1 MVYLDLI
8 LVGFGNVGQRFAR
21 LLEEK
26 SVRLRGDYDLSWRVV
41 GIATKRH
48 GTAYDARG
56 LDVLKALRLAEA
68 GTPLG
73 TLTGPESGRMISPA
87 ATGLDLIKY
96 ATAEAR
102 TRRMQHMVV
111 VETTLLDIER
121 GQPATDHVMTAL
133 RGGAHVVTANKGPV
147 AFAYREIMAVSE
159 IERRRFLFEGAV
171 MDGIPLFNLVRET
184 LPAAD
189 VLGFRGII
197 NTTAHYILTA
207 MEAGRTYD
215 EALAEMQA
223 EGIAEADPSNDI
235 DGWDAAAKTAA
246 LVNVLMRGAATP
258 RTVDRTGIRGITA
271 RDMQDAAARGRRI
284 RLIASA
290 GRRGGQIVA
299 RVAPEELD
307 ASDALAGLGGR
318 QNQIVLDTDVLG
330 PIGIQQLEGGVA
342 QTAYALLSDLV
353 SLARSLGRTD
363 ASS

>member
-8 LVGFGNVGQRFAR
+8 LVGFGNVGRRFAR

-41 GIATKRH
+41 GIATRRH

-73 TLTGPESGRMISPA
+73 ALTGPESGRTVSPSA
-87 ATGLDLIKY
+87 SGLELIKH
-96 ATAEAR
+96 ATSEAR
-102 TRRMQHMVV
+102 TRRLQHLVV
-111 VETTLLDIER
+111 VETTVLDIER
-121 GQPATDHVMTAL
+121 GQPATDHVMAAL

-147 AFAYREIMAVSE
+147 AFAYREISAVSQ

-171 MDGIPLFNLVRET
+171 MDGIPVFNLVRET
-184 LPAAD
+184 LPAVD
-189 VLGFRGII
+189 IVGFRGII

-207 MEAGRTYD
+207 MEAGRSYD

-223 EGIAEADPSNDI
+223 EGIAEADPSNDV

-246 LVNVLMRGAATP
+246 LVNVLMRGAVTP
-258 RTVDRTGIRGITA
+258 RTVERAGIRGLTPA
-271 RDMQDAAARGRRI
+271 HLQDAVRRGKRVRLVASAARRDGR
-284 RLIASA
+284 
-290 GRRGGQIVA
+290 IVA

-307 ASDALAGLGGR
+307 ASDPLAGLGGR
-318 QNQIVLDTDVLG
+318 QNQVVLDTDVLG
-330 PIGIQQLEGGVA
+330 PIGIQQLDGGLV

-353 SLARSLGRTD
+353 TLARSLGRAD
-363 ASS
+363 ASA

>member
-8 LVGFGNVGQRFAR
+8 LVGFGNVGRRFAR
-21 LLEEK
+21 LLEER
-26 SVRLRGDYDLSWRVV
+26 SVRLRGDYDVSWRVV

-56 LDVLKALRLAEA
+56 LDVVKALRLAEA

-73 TLTGPESGRMISPA
+73 TLTGPESGRTIPPG
-87 ATGLDLIKY
+87 ATGLDLIKH
-96 ATAEAR
+96 ATADAR
-102 TRRMQHMVV
+102 TRRMQHLVV

-121 GQPATDHVMTAL
+121 GQPAIDHVMAAL
-133 RGGAHVVTANKGPV
+133 RGGAHVVTANKGPA
-147 AFAYREIMAVSE
+147 AFAYREIVSVSE

-171 MDGIPLFNLVRET
+171 MDGIPVFNLVRET
-184 LPAAD
+184 LPAVD

-207 MEAGRTYD
+207 MEAGRTYG

-223 EGIAEADPSNDI
+223 EGIAEADPSYDV

-246 LVNVLMRGAATP
+246 LVNVLMRGAVTP
-258 RTVDRTGIRGITA
+258 RSIDRTGIRGVTPDDLQNA
-271 RDMQDAAARGRRI
+271 VRRGTRI
-284 RLIASA
+284 RLVASA
-290 GRRGGQIVA
+290 ARRDGQIAA
-299 RVAPEELD
+299 RVAPQEID
-307 ASDALAGLGGR
+307 ASDPLAGLGGR
-318 QNQIVLDTDVLG
+318 QNLLVLDTDVLG
-330 PIGIQQLEGGVA
+330 SIGIQQLDGGLV

-363 ASS
+363 ASA

>member
-1 MVYLDLI
+1 MVYVDLI
-8 LVGFGNVGQRFAR
+8 LVGFGRVGRRFAR

-56 LDVLKALRLAEA
+56 LDLVKALRLAEA
-68 GTPLG
+68 ETPLG
-73 TLTGPESGRMISPA
+73 ALTGPESGRTVPPS
-87 ATGLDLIKY
+87 ATGLDLIKH

-102 TRRMQHMVV
+102 LRRMQHLVV

-121 GQPATDHVMTAL
+121 GQPALDHVMAAL

-147 AFAYREIMAVSE
+147 AFAYREVMSVSE
-159 IERRRFLFEGAV
+159 VERRRFLFEGAV
-171 MDGIPLFNLVRET
+171 MDGIPVFNLVRET
-184 LPAAD
+184 LPAVD

-215 EALAEMQA
+215 AALAEMQA
-223 EGIAEADPSNDI
+223 AGIAEADPSFDV

-246 LVNVLMRGAATP
+246 LVNVLMRGAVTP
-258 RTVDRTGIRGITA
+258 RTVERTGIRGITPE
-271 RDMQDAAARGRRI
+271 DLQAAVRRGARI
-284 RLIASA
+284 RLVASA
-290 GRRGGQIVA
+290 GRRDGRIEA
-299 RVAPEELD
+299 RVAPVELD
-307 ASDALAGLGGR
+307 ASDALAGLGGT
-318 QNQIVLDTDVLG
+318 QNQIIFDTDLLG
-330 PIGIQQLEGGVA
+330 PIGIQQLGGGLV

-353 SLARSLGRTD
+353 TLARGLGRAD
-363 ASS
+363 ASA

>member
-8 LVGFGNVGQRFAR
+8 LVGFGNVGRRFAR

-41 GIATKRH
+41 GIATRQH

-56 LDVLKALRLAEA
+56 LDLLKALRLAEA

-73 TLTGPESGRMISPA
+73 ALTGPESGRTVPPSA
-87 ATGLDLIKY
+87 SGLELIKH
-96 ATAEAR
+96 ATSEAR
-102 TRRMQHMVV
+102 TRRLQHLVV
-111 VETTLLDIER
+111 VETTVLDIER
-121 GQPATDHVMTAL
+121 GQPATDHVMAAL

-147 AFAYREIMAVSE
+147 AFAYREISAVSE

-171 MDGIPLFNLVRET
+171 MDGIPVFNLVRET
-184 LPAAD
+184 LPAVD
-189 VLGFRGII
+189 IVGFRGII

-207 MEAGRTYD
+207 MEAGRSYD

-223 EGIAEADPSNDI
+223 EGIAEADASHDV

-246 LVNVLMRGAATP
+246 LVNVLMRGAVTP
-258 RTVDRTGIRGITA
+258 RTVERTGIRGLTPA
-271 RDMQDAAARGRRI
+271 HMQDAVRRGKRVRLVASAARRDGG
-284 RLIASA
+284 IA
-290 GRRGGQIVA
+290 A

-307 ASDALAGLGGR
+307 ASDPLAGLGGR
-318 QNQIVLDTDVLG
+318 QNQVVLDTDVLG
-330 PIGIQQLEGGVA
+330 PIGIQQLDGGLV

-353 SLARSLGRTD
+353 TLARSLGRAD
-363 ASS
+363 ASA

>member
-1 MVYLDLI
+1 MVYLDLV

-41 GIATKRH
+41 GIATRRH

-68 GTPLG
+68 GTSLG
-73 TLTGPESGRMISPA
+73 VLTGPESGRTVTPA
-87 ATGLDLIKY
+87 ATGLDLIKH
-96 ATAEAR
+96 ATAEAGA
-102 TRRMQHMVV
+102 RRMQHLVV

-121 GQPATDHVMTAL
+121 GQPATDHVMAAL

-147 AFAYREIMAVSE
+147 AFAYREIMAVSG

-171 MDGIPLFNLVRET
+171 MDGIPVFNLVRET
-184 LPAAD
+184 LPAVD
-189 VLGFRGII
+189 ILGFRGIV

-207 MEAGRTYD
+207 MEAGRPYG

-223 EGIAEADPSNDI
+223 EGIAEADPSLDV
-235 DGWDAAAKTAA
+235 DAWDAAAKTAA
-246 LVNVLMRGAATP
+246 LVNVLMRGAVTP
-258 RTVDRTGIRGITA
+258 RTIGREGIRGITA
-271 RDMQDAAARGRRI
+271 EAMQDAVRRGRRI
-284 RLIASA
+284 RLVASA
-290 GRRGGQIVA
+290 SRRDGQIVA

-307 ASDALAGLGGR
+307 AADPLARLGGR
-318 QNQIVLDTDVLG
+318 QNQVVIETDVLG
-330 PIGIQQLEGGVA
+330 PIGIQQLDGGLV

-353 SLARSLGRTD
+353 ALARGLGHTD
-363 ASS
+363 ASA

>member
-26 SVRLRGDYDLSWRVV
+26 SVRLRGDYDLIWRVV

-56 LDVLKALRLAEA
+56 LDVVKALRLAEA

-73 TLTGPESGRMISPA
+73 ALIGHESGRTISPE
-87 ATGLDLIKY
+87 ATGLDLIKH
-96 ATAEAR
+96 ATAEAKVR
-102 TRRMQHMVV
+102 QMQHLVV
-111 VETTLLDIER
+111 VETTLLDVER
-121 GQPATDHVMTAL
+121 GQPATEHVMAAL

-147 AFAYREIMAVSE
+147 AFAYREIMSTSE

-171 MDGIPLFNLVRET
+171 MDGIPVFNLVRET
-184 LPAAD
+184 LPA
-189 VLGFRGII
+189 VEILGFRGII

-207 MEAGRTYD
+207 MESGRTYG

-223 EGIAEADPSNDI
+223 EGIAEADPSFDV

-246 LVNVLMRGAATP
+246 LVNVLMRGAVTP
-258 RTVDRTGIRGITA
+258 RMIDRTGIRGITPE
-271 RDMQDAAARGRRI
+271 DMQNAVRRGRRI
-284 RLIASA
+284 RLVASA
-290 GRRGGQIVA
+290 GRRDGQIVA
-299 RVAPEELD
+299 RVSPAELD
-307 ASDALAGLGGR
+307 AADPLAGLGGR
-318 QNQIVLDTDVLG
+318 QNQIVLETDILG
-330 PIGIQQLEGGVA
+330 PIGIQQLDGGLV

-353 SLARSLGRTD
+353 TLARSLGRAD
-363 ASS
+363 ASA